1 MTKNELVATLLLLQG
16 GDRCYEYSS
25 GGNVRRIRVD
35 DRWNGIHVTLRPGD
49 GNNEVACGR
58 SEYHRLKR
66 KAVLEIVIKHL
77 EAHHDPR

>member
-1 MTKNELVATLLLLQG
+1 MTKNELVATLLILG
-16 GDRCYEYSS
+16 GARGREYSS

-35 DRWNGIHVTLRPGD
+35 DRGGGIHVTLRPGD

-66 KAVLEIVIKHL
+66 KAVLEVIVKHL
-77 EAHHDPR
+77 EAHYDPR